1 MRKYFVFFFVCFFL
15 SMSNIF
21 AQSKESIPEWM
32 YNSEVISSDMVFGEV
47 KTIGEIFGREEGEYT
62 RTTKKIVN
70 YNLVI
75 INELV
80 SEGVLYAKMTT
91 TFVLARIGDAGR
103 CYISS
108 VVIENPLEF
117 KTLRY
122 SCNGPSPL
130 LEYIEV
136 LGAFGGAYYSF
147 YKQ

>member
-15 SMSNIF
+15 SVSNIF
-21 AQSKESIPEWM
+21 AQSKDSIPEWM
-32 YNSEVISSDMVFGEV
+32 YNSEVISSDMVYGEV

-70 YNLVI
+70 DNLVI

-80 SEGVLYAKMTT
+80 SEGVLYARLTT

-108 VVIENPLEF
+108 VVFEIPLEF

-130 LEYIEV
+130 LEYAEV
-136 LGAFGGAYYSF
+136 LGAFWGACSYF
-147 YKQ
+147 YK